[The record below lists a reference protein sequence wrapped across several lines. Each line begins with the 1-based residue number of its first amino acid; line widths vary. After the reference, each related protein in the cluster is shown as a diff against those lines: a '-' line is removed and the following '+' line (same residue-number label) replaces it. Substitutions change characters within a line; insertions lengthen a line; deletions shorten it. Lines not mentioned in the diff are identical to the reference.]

1 MTAASGEQ
9 RLGLGLIGSGFM
21 GRTHALGFLNAPRV
35 FRLPVAAELELLAD
49 ATPELAARAAGSLG
63 FRRSTGSWRDLIADP
78 AVQIVDITTPNTLHK
93 EMALAA
99 IAAGKHVYCE
109 KPLAP
114 TAADAREMTLA
125 AERAGV
131 VTAVGFNYL
140 KNPMVKLAREMIAN
154 GEIGELRSFQ
164 GVHAEDY
171 MADADAPWT
180 WRLDPAG
187 GGGALADIGSHI
199 IAMAR
204 YLMGPIERV
213 MGDVATVIGSRPV
226 APGSSERRKVE
237 VDDVARALVR
247 FANGAS
253 GSLEANWLAAG
264 RKMRL
269 DFEII
274 GSKGALAFTQERFN
288 ELQLYRIDDVR
299 GRRGFCT
306 ILAGPEHPPYGD
318 FCVAGG
324 HQLGFNDLKT
334 IEVGDFLRA
343 LAGEKTGH
351 ADFREGLAVMETMEA
366 IYASAREQRWV
377 RVSA

>member
-1 MTAASGEQ
+1 MTAASGQ
-9 RLGLGLIGSGFM
+9 RRMGLGLIGSGFM
-21 GRTHALGFLNAPRV
+21 GRTHALGFLNAPRI
-35 FRLPVAAELELLAD
+35 FRLPLVAELELLAD
-49 ATPELAARAAGSLG
+49 ATPDLAAQAAASFG
-63 FRRSTGSWRDLIADP
+63 FRRSTGAWRELIADP

-99 IAAGKHVYCE
+99 AAAGKHIYCE

-114 TAADAREMTLA
+114 TAADAREMALA

-140 KNPMVKLAREMIAN
+140 KNPMIKLARDIIDS

-164 GVHAEDY
+164 GLHAEDY

-199 IAMAR
+199 IAAAR

-213 MGDVATVIGSRPV
+213 MADVVTVVPSRPV
-226 APGSSERRKVE
+226 AAGSTERRRVE
-237 VDDVARALVR
+237 VDDIARALVR

-253 GSLEANWLAAG
+253 GALEANWLAAG
-264 RKMRL
+264 REMRL
-269 DFEII
+269 DFEIV
-274 GSKGALAFTQERFN
+274 GSKGALGFTQERFN
-288 ELQLYRIDDVR
+288 ELQLYRMDDPR
-299 GRRGFCT
+299 DRRGFRT
-306 ILAGPEHPPYGD
+306 ILAAPEHPPYGD

-334 IEVGDFLRA
+334 IEVRDFLRA
-343 LAGEKTGH
+343 IAGERTGH
-351 ADFREGLAVMETMEA
+351 ADFREGVAVMEAVEA
-366 IYASAREQRWV
+366 IYASSREQRWV
-377 RVSA
+377 KVGA